1 MRCFVWHSS
10 RSVELTDAWKPP
22 EESDGLVDARKPPGE
37 EYEMKRILIVEDDM
51 ALAQELQYLLISNQ
65 YDAQCVGEFN
75 DVAGQIPA
83 SQADMVLLDINL
95 PGIDGQSVLRELRK
109 TSDIPVIMVTSK
121 NTEMDEVISMSFG
134 ADDFIAKPYNPSILL
149 LHIEAVFK
157 RLGKLDTDKGLTYK
171 KLTLDMARG
180 ILCVGDNNV
189 ELTKNEAG
197 ILSYLLKHQ
206 NTIVTRDELISYLWD
221 SEAFVDDNTLTVN
234 MNRVRKKLSDLG
246 VADAIRTK
254 RGQGY
259 ILE

>member
-1 MRCFVWHSS
+1 MRNAKIIVVDDNEAVLRSLRTILSHEFKTIVTVSS
-10 RSVELTDAWKPP
+10 PVLLP
-22 EESDGLVDARKPPGE
+22 
-37 EYEMKRILIVEDDM
+37 
-51 ALAQELQYLLISNQ
+51 ALLRN
-65 YDAQCVGEFN
+65 G
-75 DVAGQIPA
+75 DV
-83 SQADMVLLDINL
+83 DMVLLDINL
-95 PGIDGQSVLRELRK
+95 PEVDGQSVLRELRK

-157 RLGKLDTDKGLTYK
+157 RLGKMDADKGLTYK
-171 KLTLDMARG
+171 NMTLDTARG
-180 ILCVGDNNV
+180 VLTVGDNSV

-234 MNRVRKKLSDLG
+234 MNRVRKKLADLG
-246 VADAIRTK
+246 VEDVIRTK

-259 ILE
+259 ILA

>member
-1 MRCFVWHSS
+1 
-10 RSVELTDAWKPP
+10 
-22 EESDGLVDARKPPGE
+22 
-37 EYEMKRILIVEDDM
+37 MKRILIVEDDM

-65 YDAQCVGEFN
+65 YDAQCVEEFT
-75 DVAGQIPA
+75 DVAGQILA

-95 PGIDGQSVLRELRK
+95 PEVDGQSVLRELRK

-157 RLGKLDTDKGLTYK
+157 RLGKMDADKGLTYK
-171 KLTLDMARG
+171 NMTARG
-180 ILCVGDNNV
+180 VLTVGDNSV

-234 MNRVRKKLSDLG
+234 MNRVRKKLADLG
-246 VADAIRTK
+246 VEDIIRTK

-259 ILE
+259 ILA

>member
-1 MRCFVWHSS
+1 
-10 RSVELTDAWKPP
+10 
-22 EESDGLVDARKPPGE
+22 
-37 EYEMKRILIVEDDM
+37 MKRILIVEDDM

-65 YDAQCVGEFN
+65 YDAQCVEEFT
-75 DVAGQIPA
+75 DVAGQILA

-95 PGIDGQSVLRELRK
+95 PEVDGQSVLRELRK

-157 RLGKLDTDKGLTYK
+157 RLGKMDADKGLTYK
-171 KLTLDMARG
+171 NMTLDTAR
-180 ILCVGDNNV
+180 VGDNSV

-234 MNRVRKKLSDLG
+234 MNRVRKKLADLG
-246 VADAIRTK
+246 VEDVIRTK

-259 ILE
+259 ILA

>member
-1 MRCFVWHSS
+1 MIYC
-10 RSVELTDAWKPP
+10 
-22 EESDGLVDARKPPGE
+22 
-37 EYEMKRILIVEDDM
+37 VEDDDNIRELVVYTLESTGLEAKGFAEGRSFLE
-51 ALAQELQYLLISNQ
+51 ALAFDTPEL
-65 YDAQCVGEFN
+65 
-75 DVAGQIPA
+75 
-83 SQADMVLLDINL
+83 VLLDIML
-95 PGIDGQSVLRELRK
+95 PGEDGMQILRRLKSSSK
-109 TSDIPVIMVTSK
+109 TKDIPVIMVTSK

-157 RLGKLDTDKGLTYK
+157 RLGKMDADKGLTYK
-171 KLTLDMARG
+171 NMTLDTARG
-180 ILCVGDNNV
+180 VLTVGDNSV

-234 MNRVRKKLSDLG
+234 MNRVRKKLADLG
-246 VADAIRTK
+246 VEDIIRTK

-259 ILE
+259 ILA

>member
-1 MRCFVWHSS
+1 
-10 RSVELTDAWKPP
+10 
-22 EESDGLVDARKPPGE
+22 
-37 EYEMKRILIVEDDM
+37 MKRILIVEDDM

-65 YDAQCVGEFN
+65 YDAQCVEEFT
-75 DVAGQIPA
+75 DVAGQILA

-95 PGIDGQSVLRELRK
+95 PEVDGQSVLRELRK

-157 RLGKLDTDKGLTYK
+157 RLGKMDADK
-171 KLTLDMARG
+171 ARG
-180 ILCVGDNNV
+180 VLTVGDNSV

-234 MNRVRKKLSDLG
+234 MNRVRKKLADLG
-246 VADAIRTK
+246 VEDIIRTK

-259 ILE
+259 ILA

>member
-1 MRCFVWHSS
+1 
-10 RSVELTDAWKPP
+10 
-22 EESDGLVDARKPPGE
+22 
-37 EYEMKRILIVEDDM
+37 MKRILIVEDDM

-65 YDAQCVGEFN
+65 YDAQCVEEFT
-75 DVAGQIPA
+75 DVAGQILA

-95 PGIDGQSVLRELRK
+95 PEVDELRK

-157 RLGKLDTDKGLTYK
+157 RLGKMDADKGLTYK
-171 KLTLDMARG
+171 NMTLDTARG
-180 ILCVGDNNV
+180 VLTVGDNSV

-234 MNRVRKKLSDLG
+234 MNRVRKKLADLG
-246 VADAIRTK
+246 VEDIIRTK

-259 ILE
+259 ILA

>member
-1 MRCFVWHSS
+1 M
-10 RSVELTDAWKPP
+10 KPP
-22 EESDGLVDARKPPGE
+22 NE

-65 YDAQCVGEFN
+65 YDAQCVEEFT
-75 DVAGQIPA
+75 DVAGQILA

-95 PGIDGQSVLRELRK
+95 PEVDGQSVLRELRK

-157 RLGKLDTDKGLTYK
+157 RLGKMDADKGLTYK
-171 KLTLDMARG
+171 NMTLDTARG
-180 ILCVGDNNV
+180 VLTVGDNSV

-197 ILSYLLKHQ
+197 ILSYLLK
-206 NTIVTRDELISYLWD
+206 RDELISYLWD

-234 MNRVRKKLSDLG
+234 MNRVRKKLADLG
-246 VADAIRTK
+246 VEDIIRTK

-259 ILE
+259 ILA

>member
-1 MRCFVWHSS
+1 
-10 RSVELTDAWKPP
+10 
-22 EESDGLVDARKPPGE
+22 
-37 EYEMKRILIVEDDM
+37 MKRILIVEDDM

-65 YDAQCVGEFN
+65 YDAQCVEEFT
-75 DVAGQIPA
+75 DVAGQILA

-95 PGIDGQSVLRELRK
+95 PEVDGQSVLRELRK

-157 RLGKLDTDKGLTYK
+157 RLGKMDADKGLTYK
-171 KLTLDMARG
+171 NM
-180 ILCVGDNNV
+180 

-234 MNRVRKKLSDLG
+234 MNRVRKKLADLG
-246 VADAIRTK
+246 VEDIIRTK

-259 ILE
+259 ILA

>member
-1 MRCFVWHSS
+1 
-10 RSVELTDAWKPP
+10 
-22 EESDGLVDARKPPGE
+22 
-37 EYEMKRILIVEDDM
+37 MKRILIVEDDM

-65 YDAQCVGEFN
+65 YDAQCVEEFT
-75 DVAGQIPA
+75 DVAGQILA

-95 PGIDGQSVLRELRK
+95 PEVDGQSVLRELRK

-157 RLGKLDTDKGLTYK
+157 RLGK
-171 KLTLDMARG
+171 M
-180 ILCVGDNNV
+180 
-189 ELTKNEAG
+189 EAG

-234 MNRVRKKLSDLG
+234 MNRVRKKLADLG
-246 VADAIRTK
+246 VEDIIRTK

-259 ILE
+259 ILA

>member
-1 MRCFVWHSS
+1 
-10 RSVELTDAWKPP
+10 
-22 EESDGLVDARKPPGE
+22 
-37 EYEMKRILIVEDDM
+37 MKRILIVEDDM

-65 YDAQCVGEFN
+65 YDAQCVEEFT
-75 DVAGQIPA
+75 DVAGQILA
-83 SQADMVLLDINL
+83 SQADMV
-95 PGIDGQSVLRELRK
+95 
-109 TSDIPVIMVTSK
+109 
-121 NTEMDEVISMSFG
+121 
-134 ADDFIAKPYNPSILL
+134 LL

-157 RLGKLDTDKGLTYK
+157 RLGKMDADKGLTYK
-171 KLTLDMARG
+171 NMTLDTARG
-180 ILCVGDNNV
+180 VLTVGDNSV

-246 VADAIRTK
+246 VEDVIRTK

-259 ILE
+259 ILA

>member
-1 MRCFVWHSS
+1 
-10 RSVELTDAWKPP
+10 
-22 EESDGLVDARKPPGE
+22 
-37 EYEMKRILIVEDDM
+37 MKRILIVEDDM

-65 YDAQCVGEFN
+65 YDAQCVEEFT
-75 DVAGQIPA
+75 DVAGQILA

-95 PGIDGQSVLRELRK
+95 PEVDGQSVLRELRK
-109 TSDIPVIMVTSK
+109 TSDIPVI
-121 NTEMDEVISMSFG
+121 
-134 ADDFIAKPYNPSILL
+134 IAKPYNPSILL

-157 RLGKLDTDKGLTYK
+157 RLGKMDADKGLTYK
-171 KLTLDMARG
+171 NMTLDTSRG
-180 ILCVGDNNV
+180 VLTVGDNSV

-234 MNRVRKKLSDLG
+234 MNRVRKKLADLG
-246 VADAIRTK
+246 VEDIIRTK

-259 ILE
+259 ILA

>member
-1 MRCFVWHSS
+1 
-10 RSVELTDAWKPP
+10 
-22 EESDGLVDARKPPGE
+22 
-37 EYEMKRILIVEDDM
+37 MKRILIVEDDM

-65 YDAQCVGEFN
+65 YDAQCVEEFT
-75 DVAGQIPA
+75 DVAGQILA

-95 PGIDGQSVLRELRK
+95 PEVDGQSVLRELRK

-121 NTEMDEVISMSFG
+121 NTEMD
-134 ADDFIAKPYNPSILL
+134 A
-149 LHIEAVFK
+149 
-157 RLGKLDTDKGLTYK
+157 DKGLTYK
-171 KLTLDMARG
+171 NMTLDTARG
-180 ILCVGDNNV
+180 VLTVGDNSV

-234 MNRVRKKLSDLG
+234 MNRVRKKLADLG
-246 VADAIRTK
+246 VEDIIRTK

-259 ILE
+259 ILA